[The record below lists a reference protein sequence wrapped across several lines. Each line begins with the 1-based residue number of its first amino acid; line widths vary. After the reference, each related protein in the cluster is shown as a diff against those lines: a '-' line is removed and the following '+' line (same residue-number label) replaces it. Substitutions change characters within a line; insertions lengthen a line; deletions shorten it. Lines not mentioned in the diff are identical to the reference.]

1 MEQVITDEI
10 LERVS
15 RLAALDIGETE
26 KETVRR
32 DLGRMVSYVGAMKQV
47 DTSDVPPLYQVLAEE
62 EASENVLREDEVR
75 PFENVAELLEGAPE
89 RRGEFVVVPATFDR
103 G

>member
-15 RLAALDIGETE
+15 RLAALEIGEME

-32 DLGRMVSYVGAMKQV
+32 DLGRMVSYVGAMEQV
-47 DTSDVPPLYQVLAEE
+47 DTSDVPPLYQVLPEG
-62 EASENVLREDEVR
+62 EAENVLREDEVR
-75 PFENVAELLEGAPE
+75 PFENVAELLESAPE
-89 RRGEFVVVPATFDR
+89 RRGEFVAVPATFDR